1 MDSQHITEEK
11 SEQVVDQLIDTPS
24 VEGPAIAE
32 PPAAEASAASTSG
45 RRHRARRWA
54 IAGLALLALI
64 GAGATLASTTV
75 QVTAENVMT
84 FGDVK
89 IKAIILAP
97 AAEDASGDAGEGD
110 TTGDDAA
117 TGDDTTTVPGAA
129 DAASAA
135 GEDWADVTN
144 EPLDAPFG
152 KAERRV
158 SFKNTGSHPIF
169 VRARVG
175 VNAVRAAAEPAGE
188 TEIEPWTAATF
199 TLQLAEGTMPAAGA
213 EEATGGWYAGTG
225 EQAGW
230 YYYGRILKPGETTEP
245 LVTAVDL
252 GDFNAKAMQGYHFEL
267 DVLGQGVQSE
277 NQEAPEGGVLN
288 AFTAM
293 GWPAD
298 EVDDAA
304 EGTSAATT
312 GSTTTTEGQ
321 E

>member
-1 MDSQHITEEK
+1 MHMDSQHITEK
-11 SEQVVDQLIDTPS
+11 NPEQVTDQLVDAPGAEDAATADAPVASDVAAAPS
-24 VEGPAIAE
+24 DGH
-32 PPAAEASAASTSG
+32 
-45 RRHRARRWA
+45 RYRARRWA

-89 IKAIILAP
+89 IKAVILAP
-97 AAEDASGDAGEGD
+97 ADDGEW
-110 TTGDDAA
+110 T
-117 TGDDTTTVPGAA
+117 
-129 DAASAA
+129 
-135 GEDWADVTN
+135 DVTG
-144 EPLDAPFG
+144 EPLDAPYG
-152 KAERRV
+152 KTERRV
-158 SFKNTGSHPIF
+158 AFTNTGTHPMF

-188 TEIEPWTAATF
+188 TEVMPWTQATF
-199 TLQLAEGTMPAAGA
+199 TLQLVEGAMPAADA
-213 EEATGGWYAGTG
+213 EEAKGGWYAGTG

-277 NQEAPEGGVLN
+277 NQKAPAGGVLN
-288 AFTAM
+288 ALTAV
-293 GWPAD
+293 GWPTD

>member
-11 SEQVVDQLIDTPS
+11 PEQVAGQLVDASGVEDVATDDAPVTP
-24 VEGPAIAE
+24 
-32 PPAAEASAASTSG
+32 EAVAPHTEH
-45 RRHRARRWA
+45 RYRARRWA

-64 GAGATLASTTV
+64 GAGVTLASTTV

-89 IKAIILAP
+89 IKAVILAP
-97 AAEDASGDAGEGD
+97 ASGGSGAAGDSGGEDSDDTGEGSTD
-110 TTGDDAA
+110 VA
-117 TGDDTTTVPGAA
+117 
-129 DAASAA
+129 
-135 GEDWADVTN
+135 WADVTD

-158 SFKNTGSHPIF
+158 AFTNTGSQPIF

-175 VNAVRAAAEPAGE
+175 VNAVREAAEPAAE
-188 TEIEPWTAATF
+188 DEVLPWTQATF
-199 TLQLAEGTMPAAGA
+199 ALQLETGTMPAADA

-230 YYYGRILKPGETTEP
+230 YYYGKILAPGETTEP
-245 LVTAVDL
+245 LATAVDL
-252 GDFNAKAMQGYHFEL
+252 ADFNAMATKGYRFEL

-277 NQEAPEGGVLN
+277 NQEAPESGVLN
-288 AFTAM
+288 ALTAM

-298 EVDDAA
+298 EADDAVGGA
-304 EGTSAATT
+304 SAATT